1 MKQIEK
7 GIEQIESAKE
17 LTKVIETIEELSEK
31 ELD

>member
-31 ELD
+31 ELN